1 MSYFRNNSTN
11 PISKSALILL
21 GIIALLTFLGSADAQ
36 SEATQPTATEAASL
50 EHGFREMYNLD
61 FAAAHKTF
69 ECWQEL
75 HSEDP
80 LGPAA
85 SAAAYLFGE
94 FERLHILE
102 LDLFTD
108 NKKLETLDKMSP
120 DPKIKAAFQSELAK
134 ADEMIKKILADTP
147 KDRNAL
153 FAKVLADGLR
163 GDYAALVEHQKGP
176 GLSYLKSSRSTA
188 EKLIAIDPDYSDA
201 YLALGIENY
210 VLGLKSAP
218 TRFMLRLTGAQTNK
232 DKGIANLKI
241 TAEKGRYLAPYARL
255 LLAIAALRD
264 QDKTTAKQ
272 LLDGLAHD
280 FPQNRLYQT
289 ELARLQS

>member
-21 GIIALLTFLGSADAQ
+21 GIIALLTFLGSANAQ
-36 SEATQPTATEAASL
+36 SEATKPTATEAASL

-134 ADEMIKKILADTP
+134 ADEMIKKVLADTP

-241 TAEKGRYLAPYARL
+241 TAEKGRYLAPYARP

>member
-1 MSYFRNNSTN
+1 MSYFRNKSTN

-21 GIIALLTFLGSADAQ
+21 GIIALLTFLGSANAQ
-36 SEATQPTATEAASL
+36 SEATKPTATEAASL

-75 HSEDP
+75 HPEDP

-134 ADEMIKKILADTP
+134 ADEMIKKVLADTP

-232 DKGIANLKI
+232 DKGNSNLKI

-255 LLAIAALRD
+255 LPAIAALRD

>member
-21 GIIALLTFLGSADAQ
+21 GIIALLTFLGSANAQ
-36 SEATQPTATEAASL
+36 SEATKPTATEAASL

-134 ADEMIKKILADTP
+134 ADEMIKKVLADTP

-232 DKGIANLKI
+232 DKGISNLKI

>member
-1 MSYFRNNSTN
+1 MSNK
-11 PISKSALILL
+11 PLSKSALLLL
-21 GIIALLTFLGSADAQ
+21 GFIALVTLLRSANAQ
-36 SEATQPTATEAASL
+36 SEQPETAATQTGSL
-50 EHGFREMYNLD
+50 DDGFREMYNLN

-75 HSEDP
+75 HPEDP

-85 SAAAYLFGE
+85 NAAAYLFGE

-102 LDLFTD
+102 LDLFTET
-108 NKKLETLDKMSP
+108 KKLEALDKLSP
-120 DPKIKAAFQSELAK
+120 DPKIKGAFDSELAK
-134 ADEMIKKILADTP
+134 ADGLTKKILADEP
-147 KDRNAL
+147 KDRDAL
-153 FAKVLADGLR
+153 FAKVLTDGLR
-163 GDYAALVEHQKGP
+163 GDYAALVERQNSA
-176 GLSYLKSSRSTA
+176 GLTFLKSSRSTA
-188 EKLIAIDPDYSDA
+188 EKLIAIDPNYNDA

-241 TAEKGRYLAPYARL
+241 TADKGRYLAPYARL

-264 QDKTTAKQ
+264 QDKSTAKK
-272 LLDGLAHD
+272 LLGELAHD

-289 ELARLQS
+289 ELARLRS